1 MLTFVLIRDYEIIKI
16 EIVYGTGDENM
27 SLQFILG
34 RSGSGK
40 SHSVFQ
46 DIQQKLA
53 DDPTG
58 SPIIYLVPDQM
69 TFQSEYKLASTPGLN
84 GMMRAQV
91 YSFSRLA
98 WRVLGETGGM
108 TRLHITSS
116 GVRMMLRKIIEN
128 KKEELKIFKKASE
141 QNGFYELL
149 EVMMTELK
157 RYCVSSEHLSYN
169 AETLISLGQ
178 KANNKKVLMDKLSD
192 LSVISGALEKALA
205 GKYLDSED
213 YLRLLQ
219 EKTAY
224 SEMIKNCEIY
234 IDGFHSFTP
243 QELEV
248 TAALMQHAKKV
259 TIALTMDPSQENGS
273 DPHEL
278 DLFYITKRTS
288 QMLTQ
293 KAQELGVELVEPILR
308 YETPKFRSQSISH
321 IEKHYDT
328 RPAISIEETDG
339 IHVGAGVNLR
349 SEVEGAARKIIE
361 LVRDQGYR
369 YRDIAVTVRHSGSY
383 QPLIETV
390 FADYDIPVFL
400 DQKKSMLHH
409 PLIELIRSSL
419 DIVLKNWRYEAVFRA
434 VKTELLYPADEI
446 SKTTSEIRRGM
457 DELEN
462 YVLALGIQGNRWIDS
477 KPWKYK
483 RFRGFEAEDF
493 GKTTRDDEKE
503 QLFNDLREMIVSPLK
518 RLSRRL
524 TSSKTVTDYC
534 SALYTF
540 LEELSI
546 PIKLEKMRFK
556 AESAGKL
563 RAAREHGQVWNAV
576 LNLLDEMVE
585 LTGGEELSKDTWL
598 QMLDT
603 GLESMKFALVPPSLD
618 QVLAGTLERSRF
630 TDVKVNF
637 ILGVND
643 GIIPA
648 KPKDDGLLSE
658 DERDA
663 LSKNGVE
670 LAPSSRRKLLDEQFM
685 IYLALTNA
693 SDLLFVSYALA
704 DEEGKT
710 LQPSM
715 VIGRLHDLFPKL
727 KEELYQNEPSIEG
740 SMDFV
745 QHPLKSV
752 SYLSAQLREWKK
764 GYPVSPVWWDV
775 YNWSITNP
783 KYRPYAAKSISSLF
797 YLNREANLS
806 EEVSR
811 ELYGETIL
819 TSISRM
825 ELFQSCPFSQFA
837 SYGLKLKERQMY
849 KLEAPDIGQLFHA
862 ALKQMNDALLQRRVS
877 WSDLSKGDC
886 YRMAGDIVD
895 LLAPQLQHEIL
906 LSSNRHLYIKKK
918 LKEVVG
924 KASHVLSE
932 HAKASGFTPAGL
944 ELAFGTGGTLPP
956 LMYKLPNG
964 TSMEVVGRIDR
975 VDTAESSNGL
985 LMRIIDYKSSST
997 GLSLSEL
1004 YHGIALQML
1013 TYLDVAVTHSQK
1025 WLGKE
1030 SIPAGV
1036 LYFHVHNPL
1045 LNKKKLLSVEE
1056 IEQEILKKF
1065 KMKGLVL
1072 AEEEAVNLMDSTM
1085 EKRSNII
1092 PVALTAKGFHKTQSS
1107 VATSP
1112 HFQTMRNHVRKK
1124 ALDSGAGITNGVID
1138 ISPYEMSKKTPCT
1151 YCSYKPVCQFDQTL
1165 EENQYRQLRSEKD
1178 EIILE
1183 KMMQEGGDLL

>member
-1 MLTFVLIRDYEIIKI
+1 MK
-16 EIVYGTGDENM
+16 NM

-46 DIQQKLA
+46 EIREKLA
-53 DDPTG
+53 ENPTG

-84 GMMRAQV
+84 GMIRAQV

-98 WRVLGETGGM
+98 WRILGETGGM
-108 TRLHITSS
+108 TRMHITST
-116 GVRMMLRKIIEN
+116 GVRMMLRKIIES

-141 QNGFYELL
+141 QSGFYELL
-149 EVMMTELK
+149 ELMTTELK
-157 RYCVSSEHLSYN
+157 RYCVSSEDLSYN
-169 AETLISLGQ
+169 AETLLSLGQ
-178 KANNKKVLMDKLSD
+178 KENNKKVLKDKLSD
-192 LSVISGALEKALA
+192 LSIITGALEKALA

-213 YLRLLQ
+213 YLKLLQ
-219 EKTAY
+219 EKIPY
-224 SEMIKNCEIY
+224 SDTIKDCEIY

-243 QELEV
+243 QELE
-248 TAALMQHAKKV
+248 AAAGLMAHAKKV
-259 TIALTMDPSQENGS
+259 TIALTSEESYQPDS

-278 DLFYITKRTS
+278 DLFYMTKKTA
-288 QMLTQ
+288 QVLTQ
-293 KAQELGVELVEPILR
+293 KAKEMNVEIEEPIVLSH
-308 YETPKFRSQSISH
+308 TPKFTSPAIAH
-321 IEKHYDT
+321 IEKQYDA
-328 RPAISIEETDG
+328 RPAISYSNPEG
-339 IHVGAGVNLR
+339 IHLAAGVNLR
-349 SEVEGAARKIIE
+349 SEVEGAARRIIE
-361 LVRDQGYR
+361 LVRDEGYR
-369 YRDIAVTVRHSGSY
+369 YRDIAVTVRNAGSY

-390 FADYDIPVFL
+390 FSDYGIPVFL

-419 DIVLKNWRYEAVFRA
+419 DVVLKNWRYEAVFRA
-434 VKTELLYPADEI
+434 VKTDMLYPLDEMR
-446 SKTTSEIRRGM
+446 KTTSEIRKCM

-462 YVLALGIQGNRWIDS
+462 YVLALGIQGSRWTDS

-483 RFRGFEAEDF
+483 RFRGFEADDF
-493 GKTTRDDEKE
+493 GKTSRDDEKE
-503 QLFNDLREMIVSPLK
+503 QLINDLRDMIVSPLK
-518 RLSRRL
+518 RLSRDL
-524 TSSKTVTDYC
+524 SKSETVADLCTS
-534 SALYTF
+534 LYKY
-540 LEELSI
+540 LEDLSV
-546 PIKLEKMRFK
+546 PMKLERLKLH
-556 AESAGKL
+556 AESEGKL

-576 LNLLDEMVE
+576 LGLLDEMVE
-585 LTGGEELSKDTWL
+585 LTGSEKLSKETWM
-598 QMLDT
+598 QMLET

-637 ILGVND
+637 LLGVND
-643 GIIPA
+643 GIIPL

-658 DERDA
+658 DEREA
-663 LSKNGVE
+663 LERNGVL
-670 LAPSSRRKLLDEQFM
+670 LAPSARRKLLDEQFM
-685 IYLALTNA
+685 IYLALTNG
-693 SDLLFVSYALA
+693 SDRLFVSYALA

-715 VIGRLHDLFPKL
+715 VIQRMRDLFPDL
-727 KEELYQNEPSIEG
+727 KEHLYQNEPGVEDDLS
-740 SMDFV
+740 FV

-764 GYPVSPVWWDV
+764 GYPISSVWWDV
-775 YNWSITNP
+775 YNWIITDDQ
-783 KYRPYAAKSISSLF
+783 YDHYAKKAISSLF
-797 YLNREANLS
+797 YFNREAPLS
-806 EEVSR
+806 ASVSK
-811 ELYGETIL
+811 ELYGESIL

-825 ELFQSCPFSQFA
+825 ELFQSCPFSQFM

-862 ALKQMNDALLQRRVS
+862 ALKQMNDALQQRRVQ

-924 KASHVLSE
+924 KASHILSE

-956 LMYKLPNG
+956 LVYKLPNG
-964 TSMEVVGRIDR
+964 TTMEVVGRIDR
-975 VDTAESSNGL
+975 VDTAASSKGL
-985 LMRIIDYKSSST
+985 LMRVIDYKSSST
-997 GLSLSEL
+997 GLNLAEL

-1013 TYLDVAVTHSQK
+1013 TYLDVAVAHSEK
-1025 WLGKE
+1025 WLGQE

-1045 LNKKKLLSVEE
+1045 LNQKKLLTADE
-1056 IEQEILKKF
+1056 IEKEVLKKF

-1072 AEEEAVNLMDSTM
+1072 AEEEAVQLMDSTM
-1085 EKRSNII
+1085 DKRSNII
-1092 PVALTAKGFHKTQSS
+1092 PVALTNNGFHKSHSS
-1107 VATSP
+1107 VASASN
-1112 HFQTMRNHVRKK
+1112 FETMRHHARKM
-1124 ALDSGAGITNGVID
+1124 AVSSGTGITDGVID
-1138 ISPYEMSKKTPCT
+1138 IAPYEMKKKVPCT
-1151 YCSYKPVCQFDQTL
+1151 FCSYKPVCQFDQTL
-1165 EENQYRQLRSEKD
+1165 EENQYRQLKPEKD

-1183 KMMQEGGDLL
+1183 KMQEEGGSLI

>member
-1 MLTFVLIRDYEIIKI
+1 MK
-16 EIVYGTGDENM
+16 NM

-46 DIQQKLA
+46 EIREKLA
-53 DDPTG
+53 EDPIG

-69 TFQSEYKLASTPGLN
+69 TFQSEYKLAATPGLN

-98 WRVLGETGGM
+98 WRILGETGGM
-108 TRLHITSS
+108 TRMHITST
-116 GVRMMLRKIIEN
+116 GIRMMLRKIIES

-141 QNGFYELL
+141 QSGFYELL
-149 EVMMTELK
+149 ELMTTELK
-157 RYCVSSEHLSYN
+157 RYCISSEDLSWN
-169 AETLISLGQ
+169 AETLLSLGQ
-178 KANNKKVLMDKLSD
+178 KENNKKVLKDKLSD
-192 LSVISGALEKALA
+192 LSIISNALEKALA

-213 YLRLLQ
+213 YLKLLQ
-219 EKTAY
+219 EKIPY
-224 SEMIKNCEIY
+224 SDTIKDCEIY

-248 TAALMQHAKKV
+248 AAGLMAHAKKV
-259 TIALTMDPSQENGS
+259 TIALTSEESYHPEA

-278 DLFYITKRTS
+278 DLFYMTKKT
-288 QMLTQ
+288 
-293 KAQELGVELVEPILR
+293 AQVLIQRAKELNVEVEEPIVLGD
-308 YETPKFRSQSISH
+308 TPKFKSSAIAH
-321 IEKHYDT
+321 IEKQYDA
-328 RPAISIEETDG
+328 RPAISYSNPEG
-339 IHVGAGVNLR
+339 IHLAAGVNLR

-361 LVRDQGYR
+361 LVRDEGYR
-369 YRDIAVTVRHSGSY
+369 YRDIAVTVRNAGSY
-383 QPLIETV
+383 QTLIETV
-390 FADYDIPVFL
+390 FADYGIPVFL

-419 DIVLKNWRYEAVFRA
+419 DVVLKNWRYEAVFRA
-434 VKTELLYPADEI
+434 VKTDMLYPLDEMR
-446 SKTTSEIRRGM
+446 KTTSEIRRCM

-462 YVLALGIQGNRWIDS
+462 YVLALGIQGNRWTDS

-483 RFRGFEAEDF
+483 RFRGFEEDDF
-493 GKTTRDDEKE
+493 GKTNRDDEKE
-503 QLFNDLREMIVSPLK
+503 QLINDLRDMIVSPLK
-518 RLSRRL
+518 RLSRDL
-524 TSSKTVTDYC
+524 SKSVTVTDFC
-534 SALYTF
+534 KSLYKY
-540 LEELSI
+540 LEDLSV
-546 PIKLEKMRFK
+546 PMKLERLRMH
-556 AESAGKL
+556 AESEGKL

-585 LTGGEELSKDTWL
+585 LTGNAKLSKDTWM
-598 QMLDT
+598 QMLET

-637 ILGVND
+637 LLGVND
-643 GIIPA
+643 GIIPL

-658 DERDA
+658 DEREA
-663 LSKNGVE
+663 LERNGIL
-670 LAPSSRRKLLDEQFM
+670 LAPSARRKLLDEQFM
-685 IYLALTNA
+685 IYLALTNG
-693 SDLLFVSYALA
+693 SDRLFVSYALA

-715 VIGRLHDLFPKL
+715 VIKRMRDLFPDL
-727 KEELYQNEPSIEG
+727 KEHLYQNEPALKEDLS
-740 SMDFV
+740 FV
-745 QHPLKSV
+745 QHPVKSV

-764 GYPVSPVWWDV
+764 GYPISPVWWDV
-775 YNWSITNP
+775 YNWMITDDQ
-783 KYRPYAAKSISSLF
+783 YSHSAKKAISSLF
-797 YLNREANLS
+797 YFNREAPLRS
-806 EEVSR
+806 SVSKD
-811 ELYGETIL
+811 LYGESIL

-825 ELFQSCPFSQFA
+825 ELFQSCPFSQFM

-849 KLEAPDIGQLFHA
+849 KLEAHDIGQLFHA
-862 ALKQMNDALLQRRVS
+862 ALKQMNDALQQQRVL

-924 KASHVLSE
+924 KASHILSE

-944 ELAFGTGGTLPP
+944 ELAFGKGGTLPP
-956 LMYKLPNG
+956 LLYKLPNG
-964 TSMEVVGRIDR
+964 TTMEVVGRIDR
-975 VDTAESSNGL
+975 VDTAASSKGL
-985 LMRIIDYKSSST
+985 LMRVIDYKSSST
-997 GLSLSEL
+997 GLNLAEL

-1013 TYLDVAVTHSQK
+1013 TYLDVAVTHSQN
-1025 WLGKE
+1025 WLGQE

-1045 LNKKKLLSVEE
+1045 LNQKKLLTAEE
-1056 IEQEILKKF
+1056 IEKEVMKKF

-1085 EKRSNII
+1085 DKRSNII
-1092 PVALTAKGFHKTQSS
+1092 PVAFTNNGFHKSHSS
-1107 VATSP
+1107 VASAS
-1112 HFQTMRNHVRKK
+1112 HFETMRHHARKM
-1124 ALDSGAGITNGVID
+1124 AVSSGTGITDGVID
-1138 ISPYEMSKKTPCT
+1138 ISPYEMKKKVPCT

-1165 EENQYRQLRSEKD
+1165 EENQYRQLKPEKD

-1183 KMMQEGGDLL
+1183 KMQEEGGDIL

>member
-1 MLTFVLIRDYEIIKI
+1 VF
-16 EIVYGTGDENM
+16 GTGDEKYM

-40 SHSVFQ
+40 SHSVFK
-46 DIQQKLA
+46 DIREKLA
-53 DDPTG
+53 ENPLG

-69 TFQSEYKLASTPGLN
+69 TFQSEYKLASTSGLN
-84 GMMRAQV
+84 GMLRAQV

-108 TRLHITSS
+108 TRMHITST

-128 KKEELKIFKKASE
+128 NKEELKIFKKASE

-149 EVMMTELK
+149 ELMTTELK
-157 RYCVSSEHLSYN
+157 RYCVSSEDLSWN
-169 AETLISLGQ
+169 AETLLSLGQ
-178 KANNKKVLMDKLSD
+178 KENNKKVLKDKLSD
-192 LSVISGALEKALA
+192 LSIISGSLEKALA

-213 YLRLLQ
+213 YLKLLQ
-219 EKTAY
+219 EKMTY
-224 SEMIKNCEIY
+224 SDTIKNSEIY

-248 TAALMQHAKKV
+248 VAGLMAYAKRV
-259 TIALTMDPSQENGS
+259 TIALTSEESYRPETE
-273 DPHEL
+273 PHEL
-278 DLFYITKRTS
+278 DLFYMTKKTA
-288 QMLTQ
+288 QLLTQ
-293 KAQELGVELVEPILR
+293 KAKELGVEVNEPIVL
-308 YETPKFRSQSISH
+308 ENTPKFNSPAIAH
-321 IEKHYDT
+321 IEKQYDA
-328 RPAISIEETDG
+328 RPAVRFLNHEG
-339 IHVGAGVNLR
+339 IHLAAAVNLR

-361 LVRDQGYR
+361 LVRDEGYR
-369 YRDIAVTVRHSGSY
+369 YRDIAVTVRNAGSY

-390 FADYDIPVFL
+390 FTDYGIPVFM

-419 DIVLKNWRYEAVFRA
+419 DVVLKNWRYEAVFRA
-434 VKTELLYPADEI
+434 VKTDMLYPVDEMR
-446 SKTTSEIRRGM
+446 KTTSEIRRCM

-462 YVLALGIQGNRWIDS
+462 YVLALGIQGSRWTDS

-483 RFRGFEAEDF
+483 RFRGFEADDF
-493 GKTTRDDEKE
+493 GKTSKDDEKE
-503 QLFNDLREMIVSPLK
+503 QLINDLRDMIVSPLK
-518 RLSRRL
+518 RLSRDL
-524 TSSKTVTDYC
+524 SKSTAVVDYC
-534 SALYTF
+534 KALYKY
-540 LEELSI
+540 LEDLSI
-546 PIKLEKMRFK
+546 PMKLERLKLH
-556 AESAGKL
+556 AESEGKL

-576 LNLLDEMVE
+576 LGLLDEMVE
-585 LTGGEELSKDTWL
+585 LTGNEKLSKETWM
-598 QMLDT
+598 QMLET

-637 ILGVND
+637 LLGVND
-643 GIIPA
+643 GVIPL

-658 DERDA
+658 DEREA
-663 LSKNGVE
+663 LERNGVL
-670 LAPSSRRKLLDEQFM
+670 LAPSARRKLLDEQFM
-685 IYLALTNA
+685 IYLALTNG
-693 SDLLFVSYALA
+693 SDRLFVSYALA

-710 LQPSM
+710 QQPSM
-715 VIGRLHDLFPKL
+715 VIQRMRDLFPDL
-727 KEELYQNEPSIEG
+727 KEHLYQNEPAVEEDLSYI
-740 SMDFV
+740 
-745 QHPLKSV
+745 QHPVKSV

-764 GYPVSPVWWDV
+764 GYPISPVWWDV
-775 YNWSITNP
+775 YNWIITNDQ
-783 KYRPYAAKSISSLF
+783 YDHYARKALSSLF
-797 YLNREANLS
+797 YFNREAPLS
-806 EEVSR
+806 PSVSKD
-811 ELYGETIL
+811 LYGESIL

-825 ELFQSCPFSQFA
+825 ELFQSCPFSQFM
-837 SYGLKLKERQMY
+837 SYGLRLRERQMY

-862 ALKQMNDALLQRRVS
+862 ALKQMNDALQQRRVS

-924 KASHVLSE
+924 KASHILSE

-956 LMYKLPNG
+956 LVYKLPNG
-964 TSMEVVGRIDR
+964 TTMEVVGRIDR
-975 VDTAESSNGL
+975 VDTAESSKGL
-985 LMRIIDYKSSST
+985 LMRVIDYKSSST
-997 GLSLSEL
+997 GLNLSEL

-1013 TYLDVAVTHSQK
+1013 TYLDVAVAHSEK
-1025 WLGKE
+1025 WLGQE

-1045 LNKKKLLSVEE
+1045 LNQKKLLTAEE
-1056 IEQEILKKF
+1056 IEKEVLKKF

-1072 AEEEAVNLMDSTM
+1072 AEDEAVNLMDSTM

-1092 PVALTAKGFHKTQSS
+1092 PVALTNNGFHKSHSS
-1107 VATSP
+1107 VATAS
-1112 HFQTMRNHVRKK
+1112 HFETMRHHARRMAVS
-1124 ALDSGAGITNGVID
+1124 SGTGITNGVID
-1138 ISPYEMSKKTPCT
+1138 ISPYEMKKKVPCT

-1165 EENQYRQLRSEKD
+1165 EENQYRQLKPEKD

-1183 KMMQEGGDLL
+1183 KMQEEGGDVI

>member
-1 MLTFVLIRDYEIIKI
+1 VF
-16 EIVYGTGDENM
+16 GTGDEKYM

-40 SHSVFQ
+40 SHSVFK
-46 DIQQKLA
+46 DIREKLA
-53 DDPTG
+53 ENPLG

-69 TFQSEYKLASTPGLN
+69 TFQSEYKLASTSGLN
-84 GMMRAQV
+84 GMLRAQV

-108 TRLHITSS
+108 TRMHITST

-128 KKEELKIFKKASE
+128 NKEELKIFKKASE

-149 EVMMTELK
+149 ELMTTELK
-157 RYCVSSEHLSYN
+157 RYCVSSEDLSWN
-169 AETLISLGQ
+169 AETLLSLGQ
-178 KANNKKVLMDKLSD
+178 KENNKKVLKDKLSD
-192 LSVISGALEKALA
+192 LSIISGSLEKALA

-213 YLRLLQ
+213 YLKLLQ
-219 EKTAY
+219 EKMTY
-224 SEMIKNCEIY
+224 SDTIKNSEIY

-248 TAALMQHAKKV
+248 VAGLMANAKRV
-259 TIALTMDPSQENGS
+259 TIALTSEESYRPETE
-273 DPHEL
+273 PHEL
-278 DLFYITKRTS
+278 DLFYMTKKTA
-288 QMLTQ
+288 QLLTQ
-293 KAQELGVELVEPILR
+293 KAKELGVEVNEPIVL
-308 YETPKFRSQSISH
+308 ENTPKFNSPAIAH
-321 IEKHYDT
+321 IEKQYDA
-328 RPAISIEETDG
+328 RPAVRFLNHEG
-339 IHVGAGVNLR
+339 IHLAAAVNLR

-361 LVRDQGYR
+361 LVRDEGYR
-369 YRDIAVTVRHSGSY
+369 YRDIAVTVRNAGSY

-390 FADYDIPVFL
+390 FTDYGIPVFM

-419 DIVLKNWRYEAVFRA
+419 DVVLKNWRYEAVFRA
-434 VKTELLYPADEI
+434 VKTEMLYPVDEMR
-446 SKTTSEIRRGM
+446 KTTSEIRRCM

-462 YVLALGIQGNRWIDS
+462 YVLALGIQGSRWTDS

-483 RFRGFEAEDF
+483 RFRGFEADDF
-493 GKTTRDDEKE
+493 GKTSKDDEKE
-503 QLFNDLREMIVSPLK
+503 QLINDLRDMIVSPLK
-518 RLSRRL
+518 RLSRDL
-524 TSSKTVTDYC
+524 SKSTAVVDYC
-534 SALYTF
+534 KALYKY
-540 LEELSI
+540 LEDLSI
-546 PIKLEKMRFK
+546 PMKLERLKLH
-556 AESAGKL
+556 AESEGKL

-576 LNLLDEMVE
+576 LGLLDEMVE
-585 LTGGEELSKDTWL
+585 LTGNEKLSKETWM
-598 QMLDT
+598 QMLET

-637 ILGVND
+637 LLGVND
-643 GIIPA
+643 GVIPL

-658 DERDA
+658 DEREA
-663 LSKNGVE
+663 LERNGVL
-670 LAPSSRRKLLDEQFM
+670 LAPSARRKLLDEQFM
-685 IYLALTNA
+685 IYLALTNG
-693 SDLLFVSYALA
+693 SDRLFVSYALA

-710 LQPSM
+710 QQPSM
-715 VIGRLHDLFPKL
+715 VIQRMRDLFPDL
-727 KEELYQNEPSIEG
+727 KEHLYQNEPAVEEDLSYI
-740 SMDFV
+740 
-745 QHPLKSV
+745 QHPVKSV
-752 SYLSAQLREWKK
+752 SYLSTQLREWKK
-764 GYPVSPVWWDV
+764 GYPISPVWWDV
-775 YNWSITNP
+775 YNWIITNDQ
-783 KYRPYAAKSISSLF
+783 YDHYAKKALSSLF
-797 YLNREANLS
+797 YFNREAPLS
-806 EEVSR
+806 PSVSKD
-811 ELYGETIL
+811 LYGESIL

-825 ELFQSCPFSQFA
+825 ELFQSCPFSQFM
-837 SYGLKLKERQMY
+837 SYGLKLRERQMY

-862 ALKQMNDALLQRRVS
+862 ALKQMNDALQQRRVS

-924 KASHVLSE
+924 KASHILSE

-956 LMYKLPNG
+956 LVYKLPNG
-964 TSMEVVGRIDR
+964 TTMEVVGRIDR
-975 VDTAESSNGL
+975 VDTAESSKGL
-985 LMRIIDYKSSST
+985 LMRVIDYKSSST
-997 GLSLSEL
+997 GLNLAEL

-1013 TYLDVAVTHSQK
+1013 TYLDVAVAHSEK
-1025 WLGKE
+1025 WLGQE

-1045 LNKKKLLSVEE
+1045 LNQKKLLTAEE
-1056 IEQEILKKF
+1056 IEKEVLKKF

-1072 AEEEAVNLMDSTM
+1072 AEDEAVSLMDSTM

-1092 PVALTAKGFHKTQSS
+1092 PVALTNNGFHKSHSS
-1107 VATSP
+1107 VATAS
-1112 HFQTMRNHVRKK
+1112 HFETMRHHARRMAVS
-1124 ALDSGAGITNGVID
+1124 SGTGITNGVID
-1138 ISPYEMSKKTPCT
+1138 ISPYEMKKKVPCT

-1165 EENQYRQLRSEKD
+1165 EENQYRQLKPEKD

-1183 KMMQEGGDLL
+1183 KMQEEGGGVI

>member
-1 MLTFVLIRDYEIIKI
+1 MIDYEIMKE

-27 SLQFILG
+27 SLQYILG

-46 DIQQKLA
+46 EIQRQLKEN
-53 DDPTG
+53 PSGT
-58 SPIIYLVPDQM
+58 PIIYLVPDQM
-69 TFQSEYKLASTPGLN
+69 TFQSEYKLASSPGLN

-108 TRLHITSS
+108 TRLHITST
-116 GVRMMLRKIIEN
+116 GVRMMLRKIIEH

-149 EVMMTELK
+149 EMMMTELK
-157 RYCVSSEHLSYN
+157 RYCISSENLSWN
-169 AETLISLGQ
+169 ADTLLSLGQ
-178 KANNKKVLMDKLSD
+178 KENNKKVLKDKLSD
-192 LSVISGALEKALA
+192 LSIISSALEKALA
-205 GKYLDSED
+205 DQYLDSED
-213 YLRLLQ
+213 YLSLLR
-219 EKTAY
+219 EKMPY
-224 SEMIKNCEIY
+224 SEMLNQCEIY

-248 TAALMQHAKKV
+248 TAGLIQHAKKV
-259 TIALTMDPSQENGS
+259 TIALTTDQNQVDEN

-278 DLFYITKRTS
+278 DSFYMTKKTM
-288 QMLTQ
+288 QMLSQ
-293 KAQELGVELVEPILR
+293 KAQELAVEVLDPIVLH
-308 YETPKFRSQSISH
+308 ETPKFRSSAISH

-328 RPAISIEETDG
+328 RPAMTSMDTDG
-339 IHVGAGVNLR
+339 IQLAAAVNLR
-349 SEVEGAARKIIE
+349 AEVEGAARKIIE
-361 LVRDQGYR
+361 LVRDEGYR

-390 FADYDIPVFL
+390 FADYGIPVFL

-434 VKTELLYPADEI
+434 VKTELLYPLDEI
-446 SKTTSEIRRGM
+446 RKTTSEIRKGM

-462 YVLALGIQGNRWIDS
+462 YVLALGIQGNRWTDS

-493 GKTTRDDEKE
+493 GKTSRDDEKE
-503 QLFNDLREMIVSPLK
+503 QLLNELRDMIVSPLK
-518 RLSRRL
+518 RLSRNL
-524 TSSKTVTDYC
+524 SKSVSVVDCC

-540 LEELSI
+540 LEELNI
-546 PIKLEKMRFK
+546 PLKLERMRVQ

-563 RAAREHGQVWNAV
+563 RSAREHGQVWNAV

-585 LTGGEELSKDTWL
+585 LTGKEELSKDTWM
-598 QMLDT
+598 QMLET

-658 DERDA
+658 DEREA

-685 IYLALTNA
+685 IYLALTNG
-693 SDLLFVSYALA
+693 SDKLFVSYALA

-715 VIGRLHDLFPKL
+715 VIGRIHDLFPAL
-727 KEELYQNEPSIEG
+727 QETLFQNEPSFEEDLAFI
-740 SMDFV
+740 

-764 GYPVSPVWWDV
+764 GYSISPVWWDV
-775 YNWSITNP
+775 YNWSVTQN
-783 KYRPYAAKSISSLF
+783 KYGPYTRKTISSLF
-797 YLNREANLS
+797 YMNREANLS
-806 EEVSR
+806 ENVSR
-811 ELYGETIL
+811 ELYGEKIL

-825 ELFQSCPFSQFA
+825 ELFQSCPFSQFM

-862 ALKQMNDALLQRRVS
+862 ALKQMNDSLQQRRVS

-895 LLAPQLQHEIL
+895 MLAPQLQHEIL

-956 LMYKLPNG
+956 LEYKLPNG
-964 TSMEVVGRIDR
+964 SAMEVVGRIDR

-1013 TYLDVAVTHSQK
+1013 TYLDVAVTHSQN

-1045 LNKKKLLSVEE
+1045 LSKKKLMSVEE

-1072 AEEEAVNLMDSTM
+1072 AEEEAVELMDSTM
-1085 EKRSNII
+1085 DKRSNII
-1092 PVALTAKGFHKTQSS
+1092 PVALTANGFHKTQSS
-1107 VATSP
+1107 VATAP
-1112 HFQTMRNHVRKK
+1112 HFETMRNHVRKK
-1124 ALDSGAGITNGVID
+1124 AVDSGTGITNGVID
-1138 ISPYEMSKKTPCT
+1138 IAPYEMSKKVPCT

-1178 EIILE
+1178 EFILE
-1183 KMMQEGGDLL
+1183 KMMLEGGDLD

>member
-1 MLTFVLIRDYEIIKI
+1 MK
-16 EIVYGTGDENM
+16 NM

-46 DIQQKLA
+46 EIREKLA
-53 DDPTG
+53 EDPIG

-69 TFQSEYKLASTPGLN
+69 TFQSEYKLAATPGLN

-98 WRVLGETGGM
+98 WRILGETGGM
-108 TRLHITSS
+108 TRMHITST
-116 GVRMMLRKIIEN
+116 GIRMMLRKIIES

-141 QNGFYELL
+141 QSGFYELL
-149 EVMMTELK
+149 ELMTTELK
-157 RYCVSSEHLSYN
+157 RYCISSEDLSWN
-169 AETLISLGQ
+169 AETLLSLGQ
-178 KANNKKVLMDKLSD
+178 KENNKKVLKDKLSD
-192 LSVISGALEKALA
+192 LSIISNALEKALA

-213 YLRLLQ
+213 YLKLLQ
-219 EKTAY
+219 EKIPY
-224 SEMIKNCEIY
+224 SDTIKDCEIY

-248 TAALMQHAKKV
+248 AAGLMAHAKKV
-259 TIALTMDPSQENGS
+259 TIALTSEESYHPEA

-278 DLFYITKRTS
+278 DLFYMTKKT
-288 QMLTQ
+288 
-293 KAQELGVELVEPILR
+293 AQVLIQRAKELNVEVEEPIVLGD
-308 YETPKFRSQSISH
+308 TPKFKSSAIAH
-321 IEKHYDT
+321 IEKQYDA
-328 RPAISIEETDG
+328 RPAISYSNPEG
-339 IHVGAGVNLR
+339 IHLAAGVNLR

-361 LVRDQGYR
+361 LVRDEGYR
-369 YRDIAVTVRHSGSY
+369 YRDIAVTVRNAGSY
-383 QPLIETV
+383 QTLIETV
-390 FADYDIPVFL
+390 FADYGIPVFL

-419 DIVLKNWRYEAVFRA
+419 DVVLKNWRYEAVFRA
-434 VKTELLYPADEI
+434 VKTDMLYPLDEMR
-446 SKTTSEIRRGM
+446 KTTSEIRRCM

-462 YVLALGIQGNRWIDS
+462 YVLALGIQGNRWTDS

-483 RFRGFEAEDF
+483 RFRGFEEDDF
-493 GKTTRDDEKE
+493 GKTNRDDEKE
-503 QLFNDLREMIVSPLK
+503 QLINDLRDMIVSPLK
-518 RLSRRL
+518 RLSRDL
-524 TSSKTVTDYC
+524 SKSVTVTDFC
-534 SALYTF
+534 KSLYKY
-540 LEELSI
+540 LEDLSV
-546 PIKLEKMRFK
+546 PMKLERLRMH
-556 AESAGKL
+556 AESEGKL

-585 LTGGEELSKDTWL
+585 LTGNAKLSKDTWM
-598 QMLDT
+598 QMLET

-637 ILGVND
+637 LLGVND
-643 GIIPA
+643 GIIPL

-658 DERDA
+658 DEREA
-663 LSKNGVE
+663 LERNGIL
-670 LAPSSRRKLLDEQFM
+670 LAPSARRKLLDEQFM
-685 IYLALTNA
+685 IYLALTNG
-693 SDLLFVSYALA
+693 SDRLFVSYALA

-715 VIGRLHDLFPKL
+715 VIKRMRDLFPDL
-727 KEELYQNEPSIEG
+727 KEHLYQNEPALKEDLS
-740 SMDFV
+740 FV
-745 QHPLKSV
+745 QHPVKSV

-764 GYPVSPVWWDV
+764 GYPISPVWWDV
-775 YNWSITNP
+775 YNWMITDDQ
-783 KYRPYAAKSISSLF
+783 YSHSAKKAISSLF
-797 YLNREANLS
+797 YFNREAPLRS
-806 EEVSR
+806 SVSKD
-811 ELYGETIL
+811 LYGESIL

-825 ELFQSCPFSQFA
+825 ELFQSCPFSQFM

-862 ALKQMNDALLQRRVS
+862 ALKQMNDALQQQRVL

-924 KASHVLSE
+924 KASHILSE

-944 ELAFGTGGTLPP
+944 ELAFGKGGTLPP
-956 LMYKLPNG
+956 LLYKLPNG
-964 TSMEVVGRIDR
+964 TTMEVVGRIDR
-975 VDTAESSNGL
+975 VDTAASSKGL
-985 LMRIIDYKSSST
+985 LMRVIDYKSSST
-997 GLSLSEL
+997 GLNLAEL

-1013 TYLDVAVTHSQK
+1013 TYLDVAVTHSQN
-1025 WLGKE
+1025 WLGQE

-1045 LNKKKLLSVEE
+1045 LNQKKLLTAEE
-1056 IEQEILKKF
+1056 IEKEVMKKF

-1085 EKRSNII
+1085 DKRSNII
-1092 PVALTAKGFHKTQSS
+1092 PVALTNNGFHKSHSS
-1107 VATSP
+1107 VASAS
-1112 HFQTMRNHVRKK
+1112 HFETMRHHARKM
-1124 ALDSGAGITNGVID
+1124 AVSSGTGITDGVID
-1138 ISPYEMSKKTPCT
+1138 ISPYEMKKKVPCT

-1165 EENQYRQLRSEKD
+1165 EENQYRQLKPEKD

-1183 KMMQEGGDLL
+1183 KMQEEGGDII

>member
-1 MLTFVLIRDYEIIKI
+1 MK
-16 EIVYGTGDENM
+16 NM

-46 DIQQKLA
+46 EIREKLA
-53 DDPTG
+53 ENPMG

-84 GMMRAQV
+84 GMIRAQV

-98 WRVLGETGGM
+98 WRILGETGGM
-108 TRLHITSS
+108 TRMHITST
-116 GVRMMLRKIIEN
+116 GVRMMLRKIIES

-141 QNGFYELL
+141 QSGFYELL
-149 EVMMTELK
+149 ELMTTELK
-157 RYCVSSEHLSYN
+157 RYCVSSEDLSWN
-169 AETLISLGQ
+169 AETLLSLGQ
-178 KANNKKVLMDKLSD
+178 KENNKKVLKDKLSD
-192 LSVISGALEKALA
+192 LSIISGALEKALA

-213 YLRLLQ
+213 YLKLLQ
-219 EKTAY
+219 EKIPY
-224 SEMIKNCEIY
+224 SDMIKDCEIY

-243 QELEV
+243 QELE
-248 TAALMQHAKKV
+248 AAAGLMAHAKKV
-259 TIALTMDPSQENGS
+259 TIALTSEESYNPDS

-278 DLFYITKRTS
+278 DLFYMTKKTA
-288 QMLTQ
+288 QVLTQ
-293 KAQELGVELVEPILR
+293 KAKELNVEIEEPIVLSH
-308 YETPKFRSQSISH
+308 TPKFTSPAIAH
-321 IEKHYDT
+321 IEKQYDA
-328 RPAISIEETDG
+328 RPAISYSNPEG
-339 IHVGAGVNLR
+339 IHLAAGVNLR

-361 LVRDQGYR
+361 LVRDEGYR
-369 YRDIAVTVRHSGSY
+369 YRDIAVTVRNAGSY

-390 FADYDIPVFL
+390 FSDYGIPVFL

-419 DIVLKNWRYEAVFRA
+419 DVVLKNWRYEAVFRA
-434 VKTELLYPADEI
+434 VKTDMLYPLDEMR
-446 SKTTSEIRRGM
+446 KTTSEIRRCM

-462 YVLALGIQGNRWIDS
+462 YVLALGIQGSRWTDS

-483 RFRGFEAEDF
+483 RFRGFEADDF
-493 GKTTRDDEKE
+493 GKTSRDDEKE
-503 QLFNDLREMIVSPLK
+503 QLINDLRDMIVSPLK
-518 RLSRRL
+518 RLSRDL
-524 TSSKTVTDYC
+524 SKSETIADLCTS
-534 SALYTF
+534 LYKY
-540 LEELSI
+540 LEDLSV
-546 PIKLEKMRFK
+546 PMKLERLRLH
-556 AESAGKL
+556 AESEGKL

-576 LNLLDEMVE
+576 LGLLDEMVE
-585 LTGGEELSKDTWL
+585 LTGNEKLSKDTWM
-598 QMLDT
+598 QMLET

-637 ILGVND
+637 LLGVND
-643 GIIPA
+643 GVIPL

-658 DERDA
+658 DEREA
-663 LSKNGVE
+663 LERNGVM
-670 LAPSSRRKLLDEQFM
+670 LAPSARRKLLDEQFM
-685 IYLALTNA
+685 IYLALTNG
-693 SDLLFVSYALA
+693 SDRLFVSYALA

-715 VIGRLHDLFPKL
+715 VIQRMRDLFPDL
-727 KEELYQNEPSIEG
+727 KEHLYQNEPGVEEDLS
-740 SMDFV
+740 FV
-745 QHPLKSV
+745 QHPVKSV

-764 GYPVSPVWWDV
+764 GYPISPVWWDV
-775 YNWSITNP
+775 YNWIITDDQ
-783 KYRPYAAKSISSLF
+783 YDHYAKKAISSLF
-797 YLNREANLS
+797 YFNREAPLS
-806 EEVSR
+806 PSVSKD
-811 ELYGETIL
+811 LYGESIL

-825 ELFQSCPFSQFA
+825 ELFQSCPFSQFM

-862 ALKQMNDALLQRRVS
+862 ALKQMNDALQQRRVQ

-924 KASHVLSE
+924 KASHILSQ

-956 LMYKLPNG
+956 LVYKLPNG
-964 TSMEVVGRIDR
+964 TTMEVVGRIDR
-975 VDTAESSNGL
+975 VDTAASSKGL
-985 LMRIIDYKSSST
+985 LMRVIDYKSSST
-997 GLSLSEL
+997 GLNLAEL

-1013 TYLDVAVTHSQK
+1013 TYLDVAVAHSEK
-1025 WLGKE
+1025 WLGQE

-1045 LNKKKLLSVEE
+1045 LNQKKLLTADE
-1056 IEQEILKKF
+1056 IEKEVLKKF

-1072 AEEEAVNLMDSTM
+1072 AEEEAVQLMDSTM
-1085 EKRSNII
+1085 DKRSNII
-1092 PVALTAKGFHKTQSS
+1092 PVALTNNGFHKSHSS
-1107 VATSP
+1107 IASASN
-1112 HFQTMRNHVRKK
+1112 FETMRHHARKM
-1124 ALDSGAGITNGVID
+1124 AVSSGTGITDGVID
-1138 ISPYEMSKKTPCT
+1138 ILPYEMKKKVPCT
-1151 YCSYKPVCQFDQTL
+1151 FCSYKPVCQFDQTL
-1165 EENQYRQLRSEKD
+1165 EENQYRQLKPEKD

-1183 KMMQEGGDLL
+1183 KMQEEGGSLI

>member
-1 MLTFVLIRDYEIIKI
+1 MK
-16 EIVYGTGDENM
+16 NM
-27 SLQFILG
+27 SLQFVLG

-46 DIQQKLA
+46 EIREKLA
-53 DDPTG
+53 ENPMG

-84 GMMRAQV
+84 GMIRAQV

-98 WRVLGETGGM
+98 WRILGETGGM
-108 TRLHITSS
+108 TRMHITST
-116 GVRMMLRKIIEN
+116 GVRMMLRKIIES
-128 KKEELKIFKKASE
+128 KKEELKIFRKASE
-141 QNGFYELL
+141 QSGFYELL
-149 EVMMTELK
+149 ELMTTELK
-157 RYCVSSEHLSYN
+157 RYCVSSEDLSWN
-169 AETLISLGQ
+169 AETLLSLGQ
-178 KANNKKVLMDKLSD
+178 KENNKKVLKDKLSD
-192 LSVISGALEKALA
+192 LSIISGALEKALA

-213 YLRLLQ
+213 YLKLLQ
-219 EKTAY
+219 EKIPY
-224 SEMIKNCEIY
+224 SDTIKDCEIY

-243 QELEV
+243 QELE
-248 TAALMQHAKKV
+248 AAAGLMAHAKKV
-259 TIALTMDPSQENGS
+259 TIALTSEESYNPDS

-278 DLFYITKRTS
+278 DLFYMTKKTA
-288 QMLTQ
+288 QVLTQ
-293 KAQELGVELVEPILR
+293 KAKELNVEIEEPIVCSH
-308 YETPKFRSQSISH
+308 TPKFTSPAIAH
-321 IEKHYDT
+321 IEKQYDA
-328 RPAISIEETDG
+328 RPAISYSNPEG
-339 IHVGAGVNLR
+339 IHLAAGVNLR

-361 LVRDQGYR
+361 LVRDEGYR
-369 YRDIAVTVRHSGSY
+369 YRDIAVTVRNAGSY

-390 FADYDIPVFL
+390 FSDYGIPVFL

-419 DIVLKNWRYEAVFRA
+419 DVVIKNWRYEAVFRA
-434 VKTELLYPADEI
+434 VKTDMLYPLDEMR
-446 SKTTSEIRRGM
+446 KTTSEIRRCM

-462 YVLALGIQGNRWIDS
+462 YVLALGIQGTRWTDS

-483 RFRGFEAEDF
+483 RFRGFEADDF
-493 GKTTRDDEKE
+493 GKTSRDDEKE
-503 QLFNDLREMIVSPLK
+503 QLINDLRDMIVSPLK
-518 RLSRRL
+518 RLSRDL
-524 TSSKTVTDYC
+524 SKSETVADLCTS
-534 SALYTF
+534 LYKY
-540 LEELSI
+540 LEDLSV
-546 PIKLEKMRFK
+546 PMKLERLRLH
-556 AESAGKL
+556 AESEGKL

-576 LNLLDEMVE
+576 LGLLDEMVE
-585 LTGGEELSKDTWL
+585 LTGSEKLSKDTWM
-598 QMLDT
+598 QMLET

-637 ILGVND
+637 LLGVND
-643 GIIPA
+643 GVIPL

-658 DERDA
+658 DEREA
-663 LSKNGVE
+663 LERNGVM
-670 LAPSSRRKLLDEQFM
+670 LAPSARRKLLDEQFM
-685 IYLALTNA
+685 IYLALTNG
-693 SDLLFVSYALA
+693 SDRLFVSYALA

-715 VIGRLHDLFPKL
+715 VIQRLRDLFPNL
-727 KEELYQNEPSIEG
+727 KEDLYQNEPGVEEDLS
-740 SMDFV
+740 FV
-745 QHPLKSV
+745 QHPVKSV

-764 GYPVSPVWWDV
+764 GYPISPVWWDV
-775 YNWSITNP
+775 YNWIITDDQ
-783 KYRPYAAKSISSLF
+783 YAHYAKKAISSLF
-797 YLNREANLS
+797 YLNREAPLS
-806 EEVSR
+806 PSVSKD
-811 ELYGETIL
+811 LYGESIL

-825 ELFQSCPFSQFA
+825 ELFQSCPFSQFM

-862 ALKQMNDALLQRRVS
+862 ALKQMNDALQQRRVQ

-924 KASHVLSE
+924 KASHILSE

-956 LMYKLPNG
+956 LVYKLPNG
-964 TSMEVVGRIDR
+964 TTMEVVGRIDR
-975 VDTAESSNGL
+975 VDTAASSKGL
-985 LMRIIDYKSSST
+985 LMRVIDYKSSST
-997 GLSLSEL
+997 GLNLAEL

-1013 TYLDVAVTHSQK
+1013 TYLDVAVAHSEK

-1045 LNKKKLLSVEE
+1045 LNQKKLLTAEE
-1056 IEQEILKKF
+1056 IEKEVLKKF

-1072 AEEEAVNLMDSTM
+1072 AEEEAVQLMDSTM
-1085 EKRSNII
+1085 DKRSNII
-1092 PVALTAKGFHKTQSS
+1092 PVALTNNGFHKSHSS
-1107 VATSP
+1107 VASASN
-1112 HFQTMRNHVRKK
+1112 FETMRQHARKM
-1124 ALDSGAGITNGVID
+1124 AVSSGTGITDGVID
-1138 ISPYEMSKKTPCT
+1138 IAPYEMKKKVPCT
-1151 YCSYKPVCQFDQTL
+1151 FCSYKPVCQFDQTL
-1165 EENQYRQLRSEKD
+1165 EENQYRQLKPEKD

-1183 KMMQEGGDLL
+1183 KMQEEGGSLI

>member
-1 MLTFVLIRDYEIIKI
+1 
-16 EIVYGTGDENM
+16 M

-40 SHSVFQ
+40 SHSVLK
-46 DIQQKLA
+46 DIREKLA
-53 DDPTG
+53 ENPLG

-69 TFQSEYKLASTPGLN
+69 TFQSEYKLASTSGLN

-108 TRLHITSS
+108 TRMHITST

-128 KKEELKIFKKASE
+128 NKEELKIFKKASE

-149 EVMMTELK
+149 ELMTTELK
-157 RYCVSSEHLSYN
+157 RYCVSSEDLSWN
-169 AETLISLGQ
+169 AETLLSLGQ
-178 KANNKKVLMDKLSD
+178 KENNKKVLTDKLSD
-192 LSVISGALEKALA
+192 LSIISGSLEKALA

-213 YLRLLQ
+213 YLKLLQ
-219 EKTAY
+219 EKMTY
-224 SEMIKNCEIY
+224 SDTIKNSEIY

-248 TAALMQHAKKV
+248 VAGLMAHAKRV
-259 TIALTMDPSQENGS
+259 TIALTSEESYRPETE
-273 DPHEL
+273 PHEL
-278 DLFYITKRTS
+278 DLFYMTKKTA
-288 QMLTQ
+288 QLLTQ
-293 KAQELGVELVEPILR
+293 KAKELGVEVNEPIVL
-308 YETPKFRSQSISH
+308 ENTPKFNSPAIAH
-321 IEKHYDT
+321 IEKQYDA
-328 RPAISIEETDG
+328 RPAVRFLNHEG
-339 IHVGAGVNLR
+339 IHLAAAVNLR

-361 LVRDQGYR
+361 LVRDEGYR
-369 YRDIAVTVRHSGSY
+369 YRDIAVTVRNAGSY

-390 FADYDIPVFL
+390 FTDYGIPVFM

-419 DIVLKNWRYEAVFRA
+419 DVVLKNWRYEAVFRA
-434 VKTELLYPADEI
+434 VKTDMLYPLDEMR
-446 SKTTSEIRRGM
+446 KTTSEIRRCM

-462 YVLALGIQGNRWIDS
+462 YVLALGIQGSRWTDS

-483 RFRGFEAEDF
+483 RFRGFEEDDF
-493 GKTTRDDEKE
+493 GKTSKDDEKE
-503 QLFNDLREMIVSPLK
+503 QLINDLRDMIVSPLK
-518 RLSRRL
+518 RLSRDL
-524 TSSKTVTDYC
+524 SKSTAVVDYC
-534 SALYTF
+534 KALYKY
-540 LEELSI
+540 LEDLSI
-546 PIKLEKMRFK
+546 PMKLERLKLH
-556 AESAGKL
+556 AESEGKL

-576 LNLLDEMVE
+576 LGLLDEMVE
-585 LTGGEELSKDTWL
+585 LTGNEKLSKETWM
-598 QMLDT
+598 QMLET

-637 ILGVND
+637 LLGVND
-643 GIIPA
+643 GVIPL

-658 DERDA
+658 DEREA
-663 LSKNGVE
+663 LERNGVL
-670 LAPSSRRKLLDEQFM
+670 LAPSARRKLLDEQFM
-685 IYLALTNA
+685 IYLALTNG
-693 SDLLFVSYALA
+693 SDRLFVSYALA

-715 VIGRLHDLFPKL
+715 VIQRMRNLFPDL
-727 KEELYQNEPSIEG
+727 KEHLYQNEPAVEEDLSYI
-740 SMDFV
+740 
-745 QHPLKSV
+745 QHPVKSV

-764 GYPVSPVWWDV
+764 GYPISPVWWDV
-775 YNWSITNP
+775 YNWIITNDQ
-783 KYRPYAAKSISSLF
+783 YDHYAKKALSSLF
-797 YLNREANLS
+797 YFNREAPLS
-806 EEVSR
+806 PSVSKD
-811 ELYGETIL
+811 LYGESIL

-825 ELFQSCPFSQFA
+825 ELFQSCPFSQFM
-837 SYGLKLKERQMY
+837 SYGLKLRERQMY

-862 ALKQMNDALLQRRVS
+862 ALKQMNDALQQRRVS

-924 KASHVLSE
+924 KASHILSE

-956 LMYKLPNG
+956 LVYKLPNG
-964 TSMEVVGRIDR
+964 TTMEVVGRIDR
-975 VDTAESSNGL
+975 VDTAESSKGL
-985 LMRIIDYKSSST
+985 LMRVIDYKSSST
-997 GLSLSEL
+997 GLNLAEL

-1013 TYLDVAVTHSQK
+1013 TYLDVAVAHSEK
-1025 WLGKE
+1025 WLGQE

-1045 LNKKKLLSVEE
+1045 LNQKKLLTAEE
-1056 IEQEILKKF
+1056 IEKEVLKKF

-1072 AEEEAVNLMDSTM
+1072 AEDEAVSLMDSTM

-1092 PVALTAKGFHKTQSS
+1092 PVALTNNGFHKSHSS
-1107 VATSP
+1107 VATAS
-1112 HFQTMRNHVRKK
+1112 HFETMRHHARRMAVS
-1124 ALDSGAGITNGVID
+1124 SGTGITNGVID
-1138 ISPYEMSKKTPCT
+1138 ISPYEMKKKVPCT
-1151 YCSYKPVCQFDQTL
+1151 YCSYKPVCQFDQSL
-1165 EENQYRQLRSEKD
+1165 EENQYRQLKPEKD

-1183 KMMQEGGDLL
+1183 KMQEEGGGVI

>member
-1 MLTFVLIRDYEIIKI
+1 MK
-16 EIVYGTGDENM
+16 NM

-46 DIQQKLA
+46 EIREKLA
-53 DDPTG
+53 ENPTG

-84 GMMRAQV
+84 GMIRAQV

-98 WRVLGETGGM
+98 WRILGETGGM
-108 TRLHITSS
+108 TRMHITST
-116 GVRMMLRKIIEN
+116 GVRMMLRKIIES

-141 QNGFYELL
+141 QSGFYELL
-149 EVMMTELK
+149 ELMTTELK
-157 RYCVSSEHLSYN
+157 RYCVSSEDLSYN
-169 AETLISLGQ
+169 AETLLSLGQ
-178 KANNKKVLMDKLSD
+178 KENNKKVLKDKLSD
-192 LSVISGALEKALA
+192 LSIITGALEKALA

-213 YLRLLQ
+213 YLKLLQ
-219 EKTAY
+219 EKIPY
-224 SEMIKNCEIY
+224 SDTIKDCEIY

-243 QELEV
+243 QELE
-248 TAALMQHAKKV
+248 AAAGLMAHAKKV
-259 TIALTMDPSQENGS
+259 TIALTSEESYQPDS

-278 DLFYITKRTS
+278 DLFYMTKKTA
-288 QMLTQ
+288 QVLTQ
-293 KAQELGVELVEPILR
+293 KAKEMNVEIEEPIVLSH
-308 YETPKFRSQSISH
+308 TPKFTSPAIAH
-321 IEKHYDT
+321 IEKQYDA
-328 RPAISIEETDG
+328 RPAISYSNPEG
-339 IHVGAGVNLR
+339 IHLAAGVNLR
-349 SEVEGAARKIIE
+349 SEVEGAARRIIE
-361 LVRDQGYR
+361 LVRDEGYR
-369 YRDIAVTVRHSGSY
+369 YRDIAVTVRNAGSY

-390 FADYDIPVFL
+390 FSDYGIPVFL

-419 DIVLKNWRYEAVFRA
+419 DVVLKNWRYEAVFRA
-434 VKTELLYPADEI
+434 VKTDMLYPLDEMR
-446 SKTTSEIRRGM
+446 KTTSEIRKCM

-462 YVLALGIQGNRWIDS
+462 YVLALGIQGSRWTDS

-483 RFRGFEAEDF
+483 RFRGFEADDF
-493 GKTTRDDEKE
+493 GKTSRDDEKE
-503 QLFNDLREMIVSPLK
+503 QLINDLRDMIVSPLK
-518 RLSRRL
+518 RLSRDL
-524 TSSKTVTDYC
+524 SKSETVADLCTS
-534 SALYTF
+534 LYKY
-540 LEELSI
+540 LEDLSV
-546 PIKLEKMRFK
+546 PMKLERLKLH
-556 AESAGKL
+556 AESEGKL

-576 LNLLDEMVE
+576 LGLLDEMVE
-585 LTGGEELSKDTWL
+585 LTGSEKLSKETWM
-598 QMLDT
+598 QMLET

-637 ILGVND
+637 LLGVND
-643 GIIPA
+643 GIIPL

-658 DERDA
+658 DEREA
-663 LSKNGVE
+663 LERNGVL
-670 LAPSSRRKLLDEQFM
+670 LAPSARRKLLDEQFM
-685 IYLALTNA
+685 IYLALTNG
-693 SDLLFVSYALA
+693 SDRLFVSYALA

-715 VIGRLHDLFPKL
+715 VIQRMRDLFPDL
-727 KEELYQNEPSIEG
+727 KQHLYQNEPGVEDDLS
-740 SMDFV
+740 FV
-745 QHPLKSV
+745 QHPVKSV

-764 GYPVSPVWWDV
+764 GYPISSVWWDV
-775 YNWSITNP
+775 YNWIITDDQ
-783 KYRPYAAKSISSLF
+783 YDHYAKKAISSLF
-797 YLNREANLS
+797 YFNREAPLS
-806 EEVSR
+806 ASVSK
-811 ELYGETIL
+811 ELYGESIL

-825 ELFQSCPFSQFA
+825 ELFQSCPFSQFM

-862 ALKQMNDALLQRRVS
+862 ALKQMNDALQQRRVQ

-924 KASHVLSE
+924 KASHILSE

-956 LMYKLPNG
+956 LVYKLPNG
-964 TSMEVVGRIDR
+964 TTMEVVGRIDR
-975 VDTAESSNGL
+975 VDTAASSKGL
-985 LMRIIDYKSSST
+985 LMRVIDYKSSST
-997 GLSLSEL
+997 GLNLAEL

-1013 TYLDVAVTHSQK
+1013 TYLDVAVAHSEK
-1025 WLGKE
+1025 WLGQE

-1045 LNKKKLLSVEE
+1045 LNQKKLLTAGE
-1056 IEQEILKKF
+1056 IEKEVLKKF

-1072 AEEEAVNLMDSTM
+1072 AEEEAVQLMDSTM
-1085 EKRSNII
+1085 DKRSNII
-1092 PVALTAKGFHKTQSS
+1092 PVALTNNGFHKSHSS
-1107 VATSP
+1107 VASASN
-1112 HFQTMRNHVRKK
+1112 FETMRLHARKM
-1124 ALDSGAGITNGVID
+1124 AVSSGTGITDGVID
-1138 ISPYEMSKKTPCT
+1138 IAPYEMKKKVPCT
-1151 YCSYKPVCQFDQTL
+1151 FCSYKPVCQFDQTL
-1165 EENQYRQLRSEKD
+1165 EENQYRQLKPEKD

-1183 KMMQEGGDLL
+1183 KMQEEGGSLI

>member
-1 MLTFVLIRDYEIIKI
+1 VF
-16 EIVYGTGDENM
+16 GTGDEKYM

-40 SHSVFQ
+40 SHSVFK
-46 DIQQKLA
+46 DIREKLA
-53 DDPTG
+53 ENPLG

-69 TFQSEYKLASTPGLN
+69 TFQSEYKLASTSGLN

-108 TRLHITSS
+108 TRMHITST

-128 KKEELKIFKKASE
+128 NKEELKIFKKASE

-149 EVMMTELK
+149 ELMTTELK
-157 RYCVSSEHLSYN
+157 RYCVSSEDLSWN
-169 AETLISLGQ
+169 AETLLSLGQ
-178 KANNKKVLMDKLSD
+178 KENNKKVLKDKLSD
-192 LSVISGALEKALA
+192 LSIISGALEKALA

-213 YLRLLQ
+213 YLKLLQ
-219 EKTAY
+219 EKMTY
-224 SEMIKNCEIY
+224 SDTIKNSEIY

-248 TAALMQHAKKV
+248 VARLMAHAKRV
-259 TIALTMDPSQENGS
+259 TIALTSEESYRPETE
-273 DPHEL
+273 PHEL
-278 DLFYITKRTS
+278 DLFYMTKKTA
-288 QMLTQ
+288 QLLTQ
-293 KAQELGVELVEPILR
+293 KAKELGVEVNEPIVL
-308 YETPKFRSQSISH
+308 ENTPKFNSPAIAH
-321 IEKHYDT
+321 IEKQYDA
-328 RPAISIEETDG
+328 RPAVSFLNHEG
-339 IHVGAGVNLR
+339 IHLAAAVNLR

-361 LVRDQGYR
+361 LVRDEGYR
-369 YRDIAVTVRHSGSY
+369 YRDIAVTVRNAGSY

-390 FADYDIPVFL
+390 FTDYGIPVFM

-419 DIVLKNWRYEAVFRA
+419 DVVLKNWRYEAVFRA
-434 VKTELLYPADEI
+434 VKTDMLYPVDEMR
-446 SKTTSEIRRGM
+446 KTTSEIRRCM

-462 YVLALGIQGNRWIDS
+462 YVLALGIQGSRWTDP

-483 RFRGFEAEDF
+483 RFRGFEADDF
-493 GKTTRDDEKE
+493 GKTSKDDEKE
-503 QLFNDLREMIVSPLK
+503 QLINDLRDMIVSPLK
-518 RLSRRL
+518 RLSRDL
-524 TSSKTVTDYC
+524 SKSTAVVDYC
-534 SALYTF
+534 KALYKY
-540 LEELSI
+540 LEDLSV
-546 PIKLEKMRFK
+546 PMKLERLKLH
-556 AESAGKL
+556 AESEGKL

-576 LNLLDEMVE
+576 LGLLDEMVE
-585 LTGGEELSKDTWL
+585 LTGNEKLSKETWM
-598 QMLDT
+598 QMLET

-637 ILGVND
+637 LLGVND
-643 GIIPA
+643 GVIPL

-658 DERDA
+658 DEREA
-663 LSKNGVE
+663 LERNGVL
-670 LAPSSRRKLLDEQFM
+670 LAPSARRKLLDEQFM
-685 IYLALTNA
+685 IYLALTNG
-693 SDLLFVSYALA
+693 SDRLFVSYALA

-715 VIGRLHDLFPKL
+715 VIQRMRDLFPDL
-727 KEELYQNEPSIEG
+727 KEHLYQNEPAVEEDLSYI
-740 SMDFV
+740 
-745 QHPLKSV
+745 QHPVKSV
-752 SYLSAQLREWKK
+752 SYLSVQLREWKK
-764 GYPVSPVWWDV
+764 GYPISPVWWDV
-775 YNWSITNP
+775 YNWIITNDH
-783 KYRPYAAKSISSLF
+783 YDHYAKKALSSLF
-797 YLNREANLS
+797 YFNREAPLS
-806 EEVSR
+806 PSVSKD
-811 ELYGETIL
+811 LYGESIL

-825 ELFQSCPFSQFA
+825 ELFQSCPFSQFM
-837 SYGLKLKERQMY
+837 SYGLKLRERQMY

-862 ALKQMNDALLQRRVS
+862 ALKQMNDALQQRRVS

-924 KASHVLSE
+924 KASHILSE

-956 LMYKLPNG
+956 LVYKLPNG
-964 TSMEVVGRIDR
+964 TTMEVVGRIDR
-975 VDTAESSNGL
+975 VDTAESSKGL
-985 LMRIIDYKSSST
+985 LMRVIDYKSSST
-997 GLSLSEL
+997 GLNLAEL

-1013 TYLDVAVTHSQK
+1013 TYLDVAVSHSEK
-1025 WLGKE
+1025 WLGQD

-1045 LNKKKLLSVEE
+1045 LNQKKLLTAEE
-1056 IEQEILKKF
+1056 IEKEVLKKF

-1072 AEEEAVNLMDSTM
+1072 AEDEAVSLMDSTM

-1092 PVALTAKGFHKTQSS
+1092 PVAMTNNGFHKSHSS
-1107 VATSP
+1107 VATAS
-1112 HFQTMRNHVRKK
+1112 HFETMRHHARRMAVS
-1124 ALDSGAGITNGVID
+1124 SGTGITNGVID
-1138 ISPYEMSKKTPCT
+1138 ISPYEMKKKVPCT

-1165 EENQYRQLRSEKD
+1165 EENQYRQLKPEKD

-1183 KMMQEGGDLL
+1183 KMQEEGGDVI

>member
-1 MLTFVLIRDYEIIKI
+1 
-16 EIVYGTGDENM
+16 M

-46 DIQQKLA
+46 EIREKLA
-53 DDPTG
+53 ENPTG

-84 GMMRAQV
+84 GMIRAQV

-98 WRVLGETGGM
+98 WRILGETGGM
-108 TRLHITSS
+108 TRMHITST
-116 GVRMMLRKIIEN
+116 GVRMMLRKIIES

-141 QNGFYELL
+141 QSGFYELL
-149 EVMMTELK
+149 ELMTTELK
-157 RYCVSSEHLSYN
+157 RYCVSSEDLSYN
-169 AETLISLGQ
+169 AETLLSLGQ
-178 KANNKKVLMDKLSD
+178 KENNKKVLKDKLSD
-192 LSVISGALEKALA
+192 LSIITGALEKALA

-213 YLRLLQ
+213 YLKLLQ
-219 EKTAY
+219 EKIPY
-224 SEMIKNCEIY
+224 SDTIKDCEIY

-243 QELEV
+243 QELE
-248 TAALMQHAKKV
+248 AAAGLMAHAKKV
-259 TIALTMDPSQENGS
+259 TIALTSEESYQPDS

-278 DLFYITKRTS
+278 DLFYMTKKTA
-288 QMLTQ
+288 QVLTQ
-293 KAQELGVELVEPILR
+293 KAKEMNVEIEEPIVLSH
-308 YETPKFRSQSISH
+308 TPKFTSPAIAH
-321 IEKHYDT
+321 IEKQYDA
-328 RPAISIEETDG
+328 RPAISYSNPEG
-339 IHVGAGVNLR
+339 IHLAAGVNLR
-349 SEVEGAARKIIE
+349 SEVEGAARRIIE
-361 LVRDQGYR
+361 LVRDEGYR
-369 YRDIAVTVRHSGSY
+369 YRDIAVTVRNAGSY

-390 FADYDIPVFL
+390 FSDYGIPVFL

-419 DIVLKNWRYEAVFRA
+419 DVVLKNWRYEAVFRA
-434 VKTELLYPADEI
+434 VKTDMLYPLDEMR
-446 SKTTSEIRRGM
+446 KTTSEIRKCM

-462 YVLALGIQGNRWIDS
+462 YVLALGIQGSRWTDS

-483 RFRGFEAEDF
+483 RFRGFEADDF
-493 GKTTRDDEKE
+493 GKTSRDDEKE
-503 QLFNDLREMIVSPLK
+503 QLINDLRDMIVSPLK
-518 RLSRRL
+518 RLSRDL
-524 TSSKTVTDYC
+524 SKSETVADLCTS
-534 SALYTF
+534 LYKY
-540 LEELSI
+540 LEDLSV
-546 PIKLEKMRFK
+546 PMKLERLKLH
-556 AESAGKL
+556 AESEGKL

-576 LNLLDEMVE
+576 LGLLDEMVE
-585 LTGGEELSKDTWL
+585 LTGSEKLSKETWM
-598 QMLDT
+598 QMLET

-637 ILGVND
+637 LLGVND
-643 GIIPA
+643 GIIPL

-658 DERDA
+658 DEREA
-663 LSKNGVE
+663 LERNGVL
-670 LAPSSRRKLLDEQFM
+670 LAPSARRKLLDEQFM
-685 IYLALTNA
+685 IYLALTNG
-693 SDLLFVSYALA
+693 SDRLFVSYALA

-715 VIGRLHDLFPKL
+715 VIQRMRDLFPDL
-727 KEELYQNEPSIEG
+727 KEHLYQNEPGVEDDLS
-740 SMDFV
+740 FV

-764 GYPVSPVWWDV
+764 GYPISSVWWDV
-775 YNWSITNP
+775 YNWIITDDQ
-783 KYRPYAAKSISSLF
+783 YDHYAKKAISSLF
-797 YLNREANLS
+797 YFNREAPLS
-806 EEVSR
+806 ASVSK
-811 ELYGETIL
+811 ELYGESIL

-825 ELFQSCPFSQFA
+825 ELFQSCPFSQFM

-862 ALKQMNDALLQRRVS
+862 ALKQMNDALQQRRVQ

-924 KASHVLSE
+924 KASHILSE

-956 LMYKLPNG
+956 LVYKLPNG
-964 TSMEVVGRIDR
+964 TTMEVVGRIDR
-975 VDTAESSNGL
+975 VDTAASSKGL
-985 LMRIIDYKSSST
+985 LMRVIDYKSSST
-997 GLSLSEL
+997 GLNLAEL

-1013 TYLDVAVTHSQK
+1013 TYLDVAVAHSEK
-1025 WLGKE
+1025 WLGQE

-1045 LNKKKLLSVEE
+1045 LNQKKLLTADE
-1056 IEQEILKKF
+1056 IEKEVLKKF

-1072 AEEEAVNLMDSTM
+1072 AEEEAVQLMDSTM
-1085 EKRSNII
+1085 DKRSNII
-1092 PVALTAKGFHKTQSS
+1092 PVALTNNGFHKSHSS
-1107 VATSP
+1107 VASASN
-1112 HFQTMRNHVRKK
+1112 FETMRHHARKM
-1124 ALDSGAGITNGVID
+1124 AVSSGTGITDGVID
-1138 ISPYEMSKKTPCT
+1138 IAPYEMKKKVPCT
-1151 YCSYKPVCQFDQTL
+1151 FCSYKPVCQFDQTL
-1165 EENQYRQLRSEKD
+1165 EENQYRQLKPEKD

-1183 KMMQEGGDLL
+1183 KMQEEGGSLI

>member
-1 MLTFVLIRDYEIIKI
+1 VF
-16 EIVYGTGDENM
+16 GTGDEKYM

-40 SHSVFQ
+40 SHSVLK
-46 DIQQKLA
+46 DIREKLA
-53 DDPTG
+53 ENPLG

-69 TFQSEYKLASTPGLN
+69 TFQSEYKLASTSGLN

-108 TRLHITSS
+108 TRMHITST

-128 KKEELKIFKKASE
+128 NKEELKIFKKASE

-149 EVMMTELK
+149 ELMTTELK
-157 RYCVSSEHLSYN
+157 RYCVSSEDLSWN
-169 AETLISLGQ
+169 AETLLSLGQ
-178 KANNKKVLMDKLSD
+178 KENNKKVLTDKLSD
-192 LSVISGALEKALA
+192 LSIISGSLEKALA

-213 YLRLLQ
+213 YLKLLQ
-219 EKTAY
+219 EKMTY
-224 SEMIKNCEIY
+224 SDTIKNSEIY

-248 TAALMQHAKKV
+248 VAGLMAHAKRV
-259 TIALTMDPSQENGS
+259 TIALTSEESYRPETE
-273 DPHEL
+273 PHEL
-278 DLFYITKRTS
+278 DLFYMTKKTA
-288 QMLTQ
+288 QLLTQ
-293 KAQELGVELVEPILR
+293 KAKELGVEVNEPIVL
-308 YETPKFRSQSISH
+308 ENTPKFNSPAIAH
-321 IEKHYDT
+321 IEKQYDA
-328 RPAISIEETDG
+328 RPAVRFLNHEG
-339 IHVGAGVNLR
+339 IHLAAAVNLR

-361 LVRDQGYR
+361 LVRDEGYR
-369 YRDIAVTVRHSGSY
+369 YRDIAVTVRNAGSY

-390 FADYDIPVFL
+390 FTDYGIPVFM

-419 DIVLKNWRYEAVFRA
+419 DVVLKNWRYEAVFRA
-434 VKTELLYPADEI
+434 VKTDMLYPLDEMR
-446 SKTTSEIRRGM
+446 KTTSEIRRCM

-462 YVLALGIQGNRWIDS
+462 YVLALGIQGSRWTDS

-483 RFRGFEAEDF
+483 RFRGFEADDF
-493 GKTTRDDEKE
+493 GKTSKDDEKE
-503 QLFNDLREMIVSPLK
+503 QLINDLRDMIVSPLK
-518 RLSRRL
+518 RLSRDL
-524 TSSKTVTDYC
+524 SKSTAVVDYC
-534 SALYTF
+534 KALYKY
-540 LEELSI
+540 LEDLSI
-546 PIKLEKMRFK
+546 PMKLERLKLH
-556 AESAGKL
+556 AETEGKL

-576 LNLLDEMVE
+576 LGLLDEMVE
-585 LTGGEELSKDTWL
+585 LTGNEKLSKETWM
-598 QMLDT
+598 QMLET

-637 ILGVND
+637 LLGVND
-643 GIIPA
+643 GVIPL
-648 KPKDDGLLSE
+648 KPQDDGLLSE
-658 DERDA
+658 DEREA
-663 LSKNGVE
+663 LERNGVL
-670 LAPSSRRKLLDEQFM
+670 LAPSARRKLLDEQFM
-685 IYLALTNA
+685 IYLALTNG
-693 SDLLFVSYALA
+693 SDRLFVSYALA

-715 VIGRLHDLFPKL
+715 VIQRMRDLFPDL
-727 KEELYQNEPSIEG
+727 KEHLYQNEPAVEEDLSYI
-740 SMDFV
+740 
-745 QHPLKSV
+745 QHPVKSV

-764 GYPVSPVWWDV
+764 GYPISPVWWDV
-775 YNWSITNP
+775 YNWIITNDQ
-783 KYRPYAAKSISSLF
+783 YDHYAKKALSSLF
-797 YLNREANLS
+797 YFNREAPLS
-806 EEVSR
+806 PSVSKD
-811 ELYGETIL
+811 LYGESIL

-825 ELFQSCPFSQFA
+825 ELFQSCPFSQFM
-837 SYGLKLKERQMY
+837 SYGLKLRERQMY

-862 ALKQMNDALLQRRVS
+862 ALKQMNDALQQRRVS

-924 KASHVLSE
+924 KASHILSE

-956 LMYKLPNG
+956 LVYKLPNG
-964 TSMEVVGRIDR
+964 TTMEVVGRIDR
-975 VDTAESSNGL
+975 VDTAESSKGL
-985 LMRIIDYKSSST
+985 LMRVIDYKSSST
-997 GLSLSEL
+997 GLNLAEL

-1013 TYLDVAVTHSQK
+1013 TYLDVAVAHSEK
-1025 WLGKE
+1025 WLGQE

-1045 LNKKKLLSVEE
+1045 LNQKKLLTAEE
-1056 IEQEILKKF
+1056 IEKEVLKKF

-1072 AEEEAVNLMDSTM
+1072 AEDEAVSLMDSTM

-1092 PVALTAKGFHKTQSS
+1092 PVALTNNGFHKSHSS
-1107 VATSP
+1107 VASAS
-1112 HFQTMRNHVRKK
+1112 HFETMRHHARRMAVS
-1124 ALDSGAGITNGVID
+1124 SGTGITNGVID
-1138 ISPYEMSKKTPCT
+1138 ISPYEMKKKVPCT

-1165 EENQYRQLRSEKD
+1165 EENQYRQLKPEKD

-1183 KMMQEGGDLL
+1183 KMQEEGGTVI

>member
-1 MLTFVLIRDYEIIKI
+1 MK
-16 EIVYGTGDENM
+16 NM

-46 DIQQKLA
+46 EIREKLA
-53 DDPTG
+53 EDPMG

-84 GMMRAQV
+84 GMIRAQV

-108 TRLHITSS
+108 TRMHITST
-116 GVRMMLRKIIEN
+116 GVRMMLRRIIES

-141 QNGFYELL
+141 QSGFYELL
-149 EVMMTELK
+149 ELMTTELK
-157 RYCVSSEHLSYN
+157 RYCVSSEDLSWN
-169 AETLISLGQ
+169 AETLLSLGQ
-178 KANNKKVLMDKLSD
+178 KENNKKVLKDKLSD
-192 LSVISGALEKALA
+192 LSIISGALEKALA

-213 YLRLLQ
+213 YLKLLQ
-219 EKTAY
+219 EKIPY
-224 SEMIKNCEIY
+224 SDTIKDCEIY

-243 QELEV
+243 QELE
-248 TAALMQHAKKV
+248 AAAGLMAHAKKV
-259 TIALTMDPSQENGS
+259 TIALTSEESYRTDT

-278 DLFYITKRTS
+278 DLFYMTKKTA
-288 QMLTQ
+288 QVLTQ
-293 KAQELGVELVEPILR
+293 KAKEQNVEIEEPIVLSH
-308 YETPKFRSQSISH
+308 TPKFTSPAIGH
-321 IEKHYDT
+321 IEKQYDA
-328 RPAISIEETDG
+328 RPAISYSNPEG
-339 IHVGAGVNLR
+339 IHLAAGVNLR

-361 LVRDQGYR
+361 LVRDEGYR
-369 YRDIAVTVRHSGSY
+369 YRDIAVTVRNAGSY

-390 FADYDIPVFL
+390 FSDYGIPVFL

-419 DIVLKNWRYEAVFRA
+419 DVVLKNWRYEAVFRA
-434 VKTELLYPADEI
+434 VKTDMLYPFDEMR
-446 SKTTSEIRRGM
+446 KTTSEIRRCM

-462 YVLALGIQGNRWIDS
+462 YVLALGIQGSRWTDS

-483 RFRGFEAEDF
+483 RFRGFEADDF
-493 GKTTRDDEKE
+493 GKTSRDDEKE
-503 QLFNDLREMIVSPLK
+503 QLINDLRDMIVSPMK
-518 RLSRRL
+518 RLSRDL
-524 TSSKTVTDYC
+524 SKSITVADFCTS
-534 SALYTF
+534 LYKY
-540 LEELSI
+540 LEDLSV
-546 PIKLEKMRFK
+546 PMKLERLRLH
-556 AESAGKL
+556 AESEGKL

-576 LNLLDEMVE
+576 LGLLDEMVE
-585 LTGGEELSKDTWL
+585 LTGSEKLSKETWM
-598 QMLDT
+598 QMLET

-637 ILGVND
+637 LLGVND
-643 GIIPA
+643 GIIPL

-658 DERDA
+658 DEREA
-663 LSKNGVE
+663 LERNGVV
-670 LAPSSRRKLLDEQFM
+670 LAPSARRKLLDEQFM
-685 IYLALTNA
+685 IYMALTNG
-693 SDLLFVSYALA
+693 SDRLFVSYALA

-715 VIGRLHDLFPKL
+715 VIQRMRDLFPDL
-727 KEELYQNEPSIEG
+727 KEHLYQNEPGVEEDLS
-740 SMDFV
+740 FV
-745 QHPLKSV
+745 QHPVKSV

-764 GYPVSPVWWDV
+764 GYPISPVWWDV
-775 YNWSITNP
+775 YNWIITDD
-783 KYRPYAAKSISSLF
+783 KYDQYAKKAISSLF
-797 YLNREANLS
+797 YFNREAPLS
-806 EEVSR
+806 PSVSKD
-811 ELYGETIL
+811 LYGESIL

-825 ELFQSCPFSQFA
+825 ELFQSCPFSQFM
-837 SYGLKLKERQMY
+837 SYGLKLRERQMY

-862 ALKQMNDALLQRRVS
+862 ALKQMNDALQQRRVQ

-924 KASHVLSE
+924 KASHILSE

-956 LMYKLPNG
+956 LVYKLPNG
-964 TSMEVVGRIDR
+964 TTMEVVGRIDR
-975 VDTAESSNGL
+975 VDTAASSKGL
-985 LMRIIDYKSSST
+985 LMRVIDYKSSST
-997 GLSLSEL
+997 GLNLAEL

-1013 TYLDVAVTHSQK
+1013 TYLDVAVEHSGK
-1025 WLGKE
+1025 WLGQE

-1045 LNKKKLLSVEE
+1045 LNQKKLLTAEE
-1056 IEQEILKKF
+1056 IEKEVLKKF

-1072 AEEEAVNLMDSTM
+1072 AEEEAVQLMDSTM
-1085 EKRSNII
+1085 DKRSNII
-1092 PVALTAKGFHKTQSS
+1092 PVALTNNGFHKSHSS
-1107 VATSP
+1107 VASASN
-1112 HFQTMRNHVRKK
+1112 FETMRHHARKM
-1124 ALDSGAGITNGVID
+1124 AVSSGTGITDGVID
-1138 ISPYEMSKKTPCT
+1138 ISPYEMKKKVPCT
-1151 YCSYKPVCQFDQTL
+1151 FCSYKPVCQFDQTL
-1165 EENQYRQLRSEKD
+1165 EENQYRQLKLEKD

-1183 KMMQEGGDLL
+1183 KMQEEGGSRV

>member
-1 MLTFVLIRDYEIIKI
+1 MF
-16 EIVYGTGDENM
+16 GTGDEKYM

-40 SHSVFQ
+40 SHSVLK
-46 DIQQKLA
+46 DIREKLA
-53 DDPTG
+53 ENPLG

-69 TFQSEYKLASTPGLN
+69 TFQSEYKLASTSGLN

-108 TRLHITSS
+108 TRMHITST

-128 KKEELKIFKKASE
+128 NKEELKIFKKASE

-149 EVMMTELK
+149 ELMTTELK
-157 RYCVSSEHLSYN
+157 RYCVSSEDLSWN
-169 AETLISLGQ
+169 AETLLSLGQ
-178 KANNKKVLMDKLSD
+178 KENNKKVLTDKLSD
-192 LSVISGALEKALA
+192 LSIISGSLEKALA

-213 YLRLLQ
+213 YLKLLQ
-219 EKTAY
+219 EKMTY
-224 SEMIKNCEIY
+224 SDTIKNSEIY

-248 TAALMQHAKKV
+248 VAGLMAHAKRV
-259 TIALTMDPSQENGS
+259 TIALTSEESYRPETE
-273 DPHEL
+273 PHEL
-278 DLFYITKRTS
+278 DLFYMTKKTA
-288 QMLTQ
+288 QLLTQ
-293 KAQELGVELVEPILR
+293 KAKELGVEVNEPIVL
-308 YETPKFRSQSISH
+308 ENTPKFNSPAIAH
-321 IEKHYDT
+321 IEKQYDA
-328 RPAISIEETDG
+328 RPAVRFLNHEG
-339 IHVGAGVNLR
+339 IHLAAAVNLR

-361 LVRDQGYR
+361 LVRDEGYR
-369 YRDIAVTVRHSGSY
+369 YRDIAVTVRNAGSY

-390 FADYDIPVFL
+390 FTDYGIPVFM

-419 DIVLKNWRYEAVFRA
+419 DVVLKNWRYEAVFRA
-434 VKTELLYPADEI
+434 VKTDMLYPLDEMR
-446 SKTTSEIRRGM
+446 KTTSEIRRCM

-462 YVLALGIQGNRWIDS
+462 YVLALGIQGSRWTDS

-483 RFRGFEAEDF
+483 RFRGFEEDDF
-493 GKTTRDDEKE
+493 GKTSKDDEKE
-503 QLFNDLREMIVSPLK
+503 QLINDLRDMIVSPLK
-518 RLSRRL
+518 RLSRDL
-524 TSSKTVTDYC
+524 SKSTAVVDYC
-534 SALYTF
+534 KALYKY
-540 LEELSI
+540 LEDLSI
-546 PIKLEKMRFK
+546 PMKLERLKLH
-556 AESAGKL
+556 AESEGKL

-576 LNLLDEMVE
+576 LGLLDEMVE
-585 LTGGEELSKDTWL
+585 LTGNEKLSKETWM
-598 QMLDT
+598 QMLET

-637 ILGVND
+637 LLGVND
-643 GIIPA
+643 GVIPL

-658 DERDA
+658 DEREA
-663 LSKNGVE
+663 LERNGVL
-670 LAPSSRRKLLDEQFM
+670 LAPSARRKLLDEQFM
-685 IYLALTNA
+685 IYLALTNG
-693 SDLLFVSYALA
+693 SDRLFVSYALA

-715 VIGRLHDLFPKL
+715 VIQRMRNLFPDL
-727 KEELYQNEPSIEG
+727 KEHLYQNEPAVEEDLSYI
-740 SMDFV
+740 
-745 QHPLKSV
+745 QHPVKSV

-764 GYPVSPVWWDV
+764 GYPISPVWWDV
-775 YNWSITNP
+775 YNWIITNDQ
-783 KYRPYAAKSISSLF
+783 YDHYAKKALSSLF
-797 YLNREANLS
+797 YFNREAPLS
-806 EEVSR
+806 PSVSKD
-811 ELYGETIL
+811 LYGESIL

-825 ELFQSCPFSQFA
+825 ELFQSCPFSQFM
-837 SYGLKLKERQMY
+837 SYGLKLRERQMY

-862 ALKQMNDALLQRRVS
+862 ALKQMNDALQQRRVS

-924 KASHVLSE
+924 KASHILSE

-956 LMYKLPNG
+956 LVYKLPNG
-964 TSMEVVGRIDR
+964 TTMEVVGRIDR
-975 VDTAESSNGL
+975 VDTAESSKGL
-985 LMRIIDYKSSST
+985 LMRVIDYKSSST
-997 GLSLSEL
+997 GLNLAEL

-1013 TYLDVAVTHSQK
+1013 TYLDVAVAHSEK
-1025 WLGKE
+1025 WLGQE

-1045 LNKKKLLSVEE
+1045 LNQKKLLTAEE
-1056 IEQEILKKF
+1056 IEKEVLKKF

-1072 AEEEAVNLMDSTM
+1072 AEDEAVSLMDSTM

-1092 PVALTAKGFHKTQSS
+1092 PVALTNNGFHKSHSS
-1107 VATSP
+1107 VATAS
-1112 HFQTMRNHVRKK
+1112 HFETMRHHARRMAVS
-1124 ALDSGAGITNGVID
+1124 SGTGITNGVID
-1138 ISPYEMSKKTPCT
+1138 ISPYEMKKKVPCT
-1151 YCSYKPVCQFDQTL
+1151 YCSYKPVCQFDQSL
-1165 EENQYRQLRSEKD
+1165 EENQYRQLKPEKD

-1183 KMMQEGGDLL
+1183 KMQEEGGGVI

>member
-1 MLTFVLIRDYEIIKI
+1 VF
-16 EIVYGTGDENM
+16 GTGDEKYM

-40 SHSVFQ
+40 SHSVFK
-46 DIQQKLA
+46 DIREKLA
-53 DDPTG
+53 ENPLG

-69 TFQSEYKLASTPGLN
+69 TFQSEYKLASTSGLN
-84 GMMRAQV
+84 GMLRAQV

-108 TRLHITSS
+108 TRMHITST

-128 KKEELKIFKKASE
+128 NKEELKIFKKASE

-149 EVMMTELK
+149 ELMTTELK
-157 RYCVSSEHLSYN
+157 RYCVSSEDLSWN
-169 AETLISLGQ
+169 AETLLSLGQ
-178 KANNKKVLMDKLSD
+178 KENNKKVLKDKLSD
-192 LSVISGALEKALA
+192 LSIISGSLEKALA

-213 YLRLLQ
+213 YLKLLQ
-219 EKTAY
+219 EKMTY
-224 SEMIKNCEIY
+224 SDTIKNSEIY

-248 TAALMQHAKKV
+248 VAGLMAYAKRV
-259 TIALTMDPSQENGS
+259 TIALTSEESYRPETE
-273 DPHEL
+273 PHEL
-278 DLFYITKRTS
+278 DLFYMTKKTA
-288 QMLTQ
+288 QLLTQ
-293 KAQELGVELVEPILR
+293 KAKELGVEVNEPIVL
-308 YETPKFRSQSISH
+308 ENTPKFNSPAIAH
-321 IEKHYDT
+321 IEKQYDA
-328 RPAISIEETDG
+328 RPAVRFSNHEG
-339 IHVGAGVNLR
+339 IHLAAAVNLR

-361 LVRDQGYR
+361 LVRDEGYR
-369 YRDIAVTVRHSGSY
+369 YRDIAVTVRNAGSY

-390 FADYDIPVFL
+390 FTDYGIPVFM

-419 DIVLKNWRYEAVFRA
+419 DVVLKNWRYEAVFRA
-434 VKTELLYPADEI
+434 VKTDMLYPVDEMR
-446 SKTTSEIRRGM
+446 KTTSEIRRCM

-462 YVLALGIQGNRWIDS
+462 YVLALGIQGSRWTDS

-483 RFRGFEAEDF
+483 RFRGFEADDF
-493 GKTTRDDEKE
+493 GKTSKDDEKE
-503 QLFNDLREMIVSPLK
+503 QLINDLRDMIVSPLK
-518 RLSRRL
+518 RLSRDL
-524 TSSKTVTDYC
+524 SKSTAVVDYC
-534 SALYTF
+534 KALYKY
-540 LEELSI
+540 LEDLSI
-546 PIKLEKMRFK
+546 PMKLERLKLH
-556 AESAGKL
+556 AESEGKL

-576 LNLLDEMVE
+576 LGLLDEMVE
-585 LTGGEELSKDTWL
+585 LTGNEKLSKETWM
-598 QMLDT
+598 QMLET

-637 ILGVND
+637 LLGVND
-643 GIIPA
+643 GVIPL

-658 DERDA
+658 DEREA
-663 LSKNGVE
+663 LERNGVL
-670 LAPSSRRKLLDEQFM
+670 LAPSARRKLLDEQFM
-685 IYLALTNA
+685 IYLALTNG
-693 SDLLFVSYALA
+693 SDRLFVSYALA

-710 LQPSM
+710 QQPSM
-715 VIGRLHDLFPKL
+715 VIQRMRDLFPDL
-727 KEELYQNEPSIEG
+727 KEHLYQNEPAVEEDLSYI
-740 SMDFV
+740 
-745 QHPLKSV
+745 QHPVKSV

-764 GYPVSPVWWDV
+764 GYPISPVWWDV
-775 YNWSITNP
+775 YNWIITNDQ
-783 KYRPYAAKSISSLF
+783 YDHYARKALSSLF
-797 YLNREANLS
+797 YFNREAPLS
-806 EEVSR
+806 PSVSKD
-811 ELYGETIL
+811 LYGESIL

-825 ELFQSCPFSQFA
+825 ELFQSCPFSQFM
-837 SYGLKLKERQMY
+837 SYGLRLRERQMY

-862 ALKQMNDALLQRRVS
+862 ALKQMNDALQQRRVS

-924 KASHVLSE
+924 KASHILSE

-956 LMYKLPNG
+956 LVYKLPNG
-964 TSMEVVGRIDR
+964 TTMEVVGRIDR
-975 VDTAESSNGL
+975 VDTAESSKGL
-985 LMRIIDYKSSST
+985 LMRVIDYKSSST
-997 GLSLSEL
+997 GLNLSEL

-1013 TYLDVAVTHSQK
+1013 TYLDVAVAHSEK
-1025 WLGKE
+1025 WLGQE

-1045 LNKKKLLSVEE
+1045 LNQKKLLTAEE
-1056 IEQEILKKF
+1056 IEKEVLKKF

-1072 AEEEAVNLMDSTM
+1072 AEDEAVNLMDSTM

-1092 PVALTAKGFHKTQSS
+1092 PVALTNNGFHKSHSS
-1107 VATSP
+1107 VATAS
-1112 HFQTMRNHVRKK
+1112 HFETMRHHARRMAVS
-1124 ALDSGAGITNGVID
+1124 SGTGITNGVID
-1138 ISPYEMSKKTPCT
+1138 ISPYEMKKKVPCT

-1165 EENQYRQLRSEKD
+1165 EENQYRQLKPEKD

-1183 KMMQEGGDLL
+1183 KMQEEGGDVI

>member
-1 MLTFVLIRDYEIIKI
+1 MK
-16 EIVYGTGDENM
+16 NM

-46 DIQQKLA
+46 EIREKLA
-53 DDPTG
+53 EDPMG

-69 TFQSEYKLASTPGLN
+69 TFQSEYKLAATPGLN

-98 WRVLGETGGM
+98 WRILGETGGM
-108 TRLHITSS
+108 TRMHITST
-116 GVRMMLRKIIEN
+116 GIRMMLRKIIES
-128 KKEELKIFKKASE
+128 KKDELKIFKKASE
-141 QNGFYELL
+141 QSGFYELL
-149 EVMMTELK
+149 ELMTTELK
-157 RYCVSSEHLSYN
+157 RYCISSEDLSWN
-169 AETLISLGQ
+169 AETLLSIGQ
-178 KANNKKVLMDKLSD
+178 KENNKKVLKDKLSD
-192 LSVISGALEKALA
+192 LSIISKALEKALA
-205 GKYLDSED
+205 DKYLDSED
-213 YLRLLQ
+213 YLVLLQ
-219 EKTAY
+219 EKIPY
-224 SEMIKNCEIY
+224 SDTIKDSEIY

-248 TAALMQHAKKV
+248 ALGLMAHAKKV
-259 TIALTMDPSQENGS
+259 TIALTSEESYHPET

-278 DLFYITKRTS
+278 DLFYMTKKT
-288 QMLTQ
+288 
-293 KAQELGVELVEPILR
+293 AQVLNQRAKELNVEVQEPIVLGD
-308 YETPKFRSQSISH
+308 TLKFKSSAIAH
-321 IEKHYDT
+321 IEKQYDA
-328 RPAISIEETDG
+328 RPAISYSNAEG
-339 IHVGAGVNLR
+339 IHLAAGVNLR

-361 LVRDQGYR
+361 LVRDEGYR
-369 YRDIAVTVRHSGSY
+369 YRDIAVTVRNSGSY

-390 FADYDIPVFL
+390 FADYGIPVFL

-409 PLIELIRSSL
+409 PLIELLRSSL
-419 DIVLKNWRYEAVFRA
+419 DVVLKNWRYEAVFRA
-434 VKTELLYPADEI
+434 VKTDMLYPLDEMR
-446 SKTTSEIRRGM
+446 KTTSEIRRCM

-462 YVLALGIQGNRWIDS
+462 YVLALGIQGNRWTDS

-483 RFRGFEAEDF
+483 RFRGFESDDF
-493 GKTTRDDEKE
+493 GKTSSDEEKE
-503 QLFNDLREMIVSPLK
+503 QLINDLRDMIVSPLK
-518 RLSRRL
+518 RLSRDL
-524 TSSKTVTDYC
+524 SKSVTVTDFC
-534 SALYTF
+534 RSLYKY
-540 LEELSI
+540 LEDLSV
-546 PIKLEKMRFK
+546 PMKLERLRMQ
-556 AESAGKL
+556 AESEGKL

-585 LTGGEELSKDTWL
+585 LTGNEKLSKDTWM
-598 QMLDT
+598 QMLET

-637 ILGVND
+637 LLGVND
-643 GIIPA
+643 GVIPL

-658 DERDA
+658 DEREA
-663 LSKNGVE
+663 LERNGIV
-670 LAPSSRRKLLDEQFM
+670 LAPSARRKLLDEQFM
-685 IYLALTNA
+685 IYLALTNG
-693 SDLLFVSYALA
+693 SDRLFVSYALA

-715 VIGRLHDLFPKL
+715 VIQRMRDLFPDL
-727 KEELYQNEPSIEG
+727 KEHLYQNEPDLKEDLS
-740 SMDFV
+740 FV
-745 QHPLKSV
+745 QHPVKSV

-764 GYPVSPVWWDV
+764 GYPISPVWWDV
-775 YNWSITNP
+775 YNWIITDDQNSDT
-783 KYRPYAAKSISSLF
+783 AKKAISSLF
-797 YLNREANLS
+797 YFNREAPLS
-806 EEVSR
+806 SSVSKD
-811 ELYGETIL
+811 LYGESIL

-825 ELFQSCPFSQFA
+825 ELFQSCPFSQFM
-837 SYGLKLKERQMY
+837 SYGLNLKERQMY

-862 ALKQMNDALLQRRVS
+862 ALKQMNDALQQRRVS

-924 KASHVLSE
+924 KASHILSE

-956 LMYKLPNG
+956 LIYKLPNG
-964 TSMEVVGRIDR
+964 TTMEVVGRIDR
-975 VDTAESSNGL
+975 VDTAASTKGL
-985 LMRIIDYKSSST
+985 LMRVIDYKSSST
-997 GLSLSEL
+997 GLNLAEL

-1013 TYLDVAVTHSQK
+1013 TYLDVAVTHSQN
-1025 WLGKE
+1025 WLGQE

-1045 LNKKKLLSVEE
+1045 LNQKKLLTAEE
-1056 IEQEILKKF
+1056 IEKEVMKKF

-1085 EKRSNII
+1085 DKRSNII
-1092 PVALTAKGFHKTQSS
+1092 PVALTNNGFHKSHSS
-1107 VATSP
+1107 VASAS
-1112 HFQTMRNHVRKK
+1112 HFETMRHHARKM
-1124 ALDSGAGITNGVID
+1124 AVSSGTGITDGVID
-1138 ISPYEMSKKTPCT
+1138 ISPYEMKKKVPCT

-1165 EENQYRQLRSEKD
+1165 EENQYRQLKPEKD

-1183 KMMQEGGDLL
+1183 KMQVEGGDII